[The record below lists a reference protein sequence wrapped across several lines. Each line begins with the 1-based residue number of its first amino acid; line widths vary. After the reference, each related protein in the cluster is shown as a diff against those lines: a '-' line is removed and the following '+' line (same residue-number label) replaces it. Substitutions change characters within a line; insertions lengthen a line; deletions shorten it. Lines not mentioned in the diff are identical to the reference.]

1 MKALKI
7 FTLLVC
13 LAAVLSAA
21 PGESCFDFL
30 DVPVS
35 ARQALSP
42 LQYALSS
49 SLANPALSGVEKTEM
64 EFSYAGWMGNL
75 NIVSAGFGQRLSDKF
90 SLSAYAALMSL
101 SETVKAYDE
110 EGIPAGVAEYGNY
123 RYALA
128 LSFRHSDVL
137 RLGLAVTAA
146 GEDLDGDAHSAV
158 LPSAGFEIRGR
169 FGFFRHAAGMFGEV
183 SGEPDMRF
191 SAWHRASLG
200 KVDYSGDKFSPL
212 SVSEAAVTE
221 RIGNFALSLGIRS
234 SETSGFRAGV
244 QYRFEDIVMEC
255 GFLSESESD
264 IQVSAGI
271 SFEFKPVTVDLSYL
285 SRADAGTSIFS
296 TVTYEFDM
304 PAFVGGI
311 ADKAAQKRAEARRF
325 VRAGSISDMVSSV
338 SDRGE
343 KEVWVNFSS
352 EIPFEGVFVITKD
365 NIILARGRVT
375 QRLSSDP
382 FIYEGVVMEHEL
394 TKEFKV
400 GDTVAVQQQQ
410 VLKYQNEKKKSKEA
424 LSSALERRIAEQES
438 RLKTADL
445 MRWDVSSQKEIA
457 ARVSGL
463 RKEGNLE
470 ECEAKLIVL
479 EKSLT
484 KLFED
489 NIKAMIAEAGVLA
502 SDARK
507 VGVNVSYPES
517 LTLRAEGA
525 LKNRKYKEALSSVS
539 ESLKWLHNILDEI
552 ENE

>member
-1 MKALKI
+1 M
-7 FTLLVC
+7 
-13 LAAVLSAA
+13 
-21 PGESCFDFL
+21 
-30 DVPVS
+30 
-35 ARQALSP
+35 
-42 LQYALSS
+42 
-49 SLANPALSGVEKTEM
+49 
-64 EFSYAGWMGNL
+64 
-75 NIVSAGFGQRLSDKF
+75 RLS
-90 SLSAYAALMSL
+90 L
-101 SETVKAYDE
+101 
-110 EGIPAGVAEYGNY
+110 
-123 RYALA
+123 
-128 LSFRHSDVL
+128 
-137 RLGLAVTAA
+137 
-146 GEDLDGDAHSAV
+146 
-158 LPSAGFEIRGR
+158 
-169 FGFFRHAAGMFGEV
+169 
-183 SGEPDMRF
+183 
-191 SAWHRASLG
+191 
-200 KVDYSGDKFSPL
+200 
-212 SVSEAAVTE
+212 
-221 RIGNFALSLGIRS
+221 
-234 SETSGFRAGV
+234 

-484 KLFED
+484 KL
-489 NIKAMIAEAGVLA
+489 
-502 SDARK
+502 
-507 VGVNVSYPES
+507 
-517 LTLRAEGA
+517 
-525 LKNRKYKEALSSVS
+525 
-539 ESLKWLHNILDEI
+539 
-552 ENE
+552 